1 MDAWMDGL
9 DGMGI
14 SLVQVAETFG
24 VEPASPS
31 GGNNAYMFR
40 QSKWRNPNQNRPP
53 VEFVRKQTLC
63 KKIVSK
69 RTLLTS
75 FCQNEDMIM
84 QQTIKMVFSEEKV
97 VLSKEDYG
105 VVVVLKELSQVFL
118 ENEKRRLVWYGQ
130 KKNEIHIKVT
140 NSTGPSPKSALTQ
153 YGEMENN
160 LS

>member
-1 MDAWMDGL
+1 
-9 DGMGI
+9 
-14 SLVQVAETFG
+14 
-24 VEPASPS
+24 
-31 GGNNAYMFR
+31 
-40 QSKWRNPNQNRPP
+40 
-53 VEFVRKQTLC
+53 
-63 KKIVSK
+63 
-69 RTLLTS
+69 
-75 FCQNEDMIM
+75 MIM